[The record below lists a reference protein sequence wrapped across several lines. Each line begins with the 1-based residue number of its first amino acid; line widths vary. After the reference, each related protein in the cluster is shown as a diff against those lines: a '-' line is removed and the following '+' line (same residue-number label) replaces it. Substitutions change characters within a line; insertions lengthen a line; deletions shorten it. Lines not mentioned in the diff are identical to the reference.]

1 MLQQSNNQAN
11 INLVTFYAKFIW
23 FGRYLYY
30 MSFPIQ
36 PPKRLMHVCN
46 FPVWCFPCQQTWL
59 GRSTVGELWGFVG
72 WTNLYLGPELVYP
85 HRVDSSFML
94 WDSTDKPTVC
104 CPQKTLPGTQNGKT
118 ANRPRWVFIGLPT
131 RKLRM
136 HPIEDHVGSVHICPD
151 HRALNFT
158 HCGPA

>member
-1 MLQQSNNQAN
+1 MYVIS
-11 INLVTFYAKFIW
+11 
-23 FGRYLYY
+23 LYDVFLA
-30 MSFPIQ
+30 S
-36 PPKRLMHVCN
+36 KRDWEGPQWV
-46 FPVWCFPCQQTWL
+46 
-59 GRSTVGELWGFVG
+59 SVGELWGLVG
-72 WTNLYLGPELVYP
+72 WKNLYLGPELVYP

-118 ANRPRWVFIGLPT
+118 ANRPRRVFIGLPT